1 MFVLDYYPSSHLEI
15 YMSAKQSIWSKADV
29 FLTKTRKI
37 IVNSL
42 TALVLIIIT
51 FSILGGVGSL
61 FDSPKEVDTKDK
73 ILWFKPIG
81 VVVDSEVSGSSNF
94 DIESVILSGGDQVEQ
109 HELQDLLDVLNHAAT
124 DKNLAAVYVNV
135 SELGMYWS
143 SAFKIA
149 EAVKNIRD
157 NNKRV
162 IAYAENYA
170 NTSYLISSQA
180 NEVLINEYGG
190 VSAFGFTRKREYYKD
205 LYKNLKI
212 NYNVFT
218 AGDFKS
224 GPEPF
229 TRDSMSEN
237 DKLAWNEFANP
248 MWKKMTNMMESSRNL
263 PEGTIQNYGDNA
275 WEMMTDNP
283 ESAEVALELGLVDM
297 VVTREEIRL
306 WMYEQFP
313 NKDEDKYSF
322 PDSVSIYDY
331 LSSIEDT
338 NEAVDSKNKIAV
350 INVEGAITTGEV
362 AYGVAGSDT
371 IVDNIQSATQDDSV
385 KALVLRVNSPGG
397 GVWASEL
404 ITNALNEFK
413 ETGRPIISSMG
424 DIAASGGVWV
434 TTSSDEIFAEED
446 TLTGSIGVYGIVPT
460 LDGIYDW
467 AGIKVDGTSST
478 QAGEWDERQAMPDY
492 VKNAI
497 QANIENTY
505 KKFVSKVAENRGMNY
520 DEVLPIAGGRIWAGY
535 KALELGLVDKIGG
548 LDEAV
553 KSAAERAEI
562 EDYVVKNYKKP
573 MDPFDIF
580 INELL
585 DNIKIDINFDPRLKL
600 INSSLEK
607 HLKLLEPENK
617 NILLYCFECEVK

>member
-1 MFVLDYYPSSHLEI
+1 
-15 YMSAKQSIWSKADV
+15 MSDKQSIWSKADS

-51 FSILGGVGSL
+51 FFILGGVGSL
-61 FDSPKEVDTKDK
+61 FNSPEEVDAKDK
-73 ILWFKPIG
+73 VLWFKPIG
-81 VVVDSEVSGSSNF
+81 VVVDSEVSGSGSF
-94 DIESVILSGGDQVEQ
+94 DIETIIAGGGNQAEQ

-124 DKNLAAVYVNV
+124 DDSLAAIYVNV

-157 NNKRV
+157 NDKRV

-180 NEVLINEYGG
+180 SEVLINEYGQ
-190 VSAFGFTRKREYYKD
+190 VSAFGLTRKREYYKE

-224 GPEPF
+224 GPEPY

-237 DKLAWNEFANP
+237 DKLAWNEFADP
-248 MWKKMTNMMESSRNL
+248 MWEKMTSMMETARNL
-263 PEGTIQNYGDNA
+263 PDGTLQNYGDNA

-283 ESAEVALELGLVDM
+283 EAAEVALELGLVDM
-297 VVTREEIRL
+297 VVTREEIRS

-313 NKDEDKYSF
+313 NSDEDKYSF

-331 LSSIEDT
+331 LSLIKDNNETIES
-338 NEAVDSKNKIAV
+338 NNKIAV

-362 AYGVAGSDT
+362 AFGVAGSDT
-371 IVDNIQSATQDDSV
+371 IVDNIQAATQDDSV

-413 ETGRPIISSMG
+413 ETGRPIVSSMG

-478 QAGEWDERQAMPDY
+478 KSAEWDERQAMPDY

-497 QANIENTY
+497 QASIENTY
-505 KKFVSKVAENRGMNY
+505 KKFVSKVADNRGMGY
-520 DEVLPIAGGRIWAGY
+520 EEVLPIAGGRIWAGN

-548 LDEAV
+548 LDEAI
-553 KSAAERAEI
+553 KSAAKRAEV
-562 EDYVVKNYKKP
+562 EDYEIKSYKKP
-573 MDPFDIF
+573 MDPFEVLL
-580 INELL
+580 NELL
-585 DNIKIDINFDPRLKL
+585 DNINIDINVDPRLKL
-600 INSSLEK
+600 INKSLKK
-607 HLKLLEPENK
+607 HQKLLEQENK

>member
-1 MFVLDYYPSSHLEI
+1 
-15 YMSAKQSIWSKADV
+15 MSDNQSIWSKADS

-42 TALVLIIIT
+42 TALVLVLIT
-51 FSILGGVGSL
+51 ISILGGVGSL
-61 FDSPKEVDTKDK
+61 FDKPEKVDTKDK
-73 ILWFKPIG
+73 VLWFKPIG
-81 VVVDSEVSGSSNF
+81 VVVDSEVNGSGSL
-94 DIESVILSGGDQVEQ
+94 DIESIIASGGDQVEQ

-124 DKNLAAVYVNV
+124 DESLAAVYVNV

-157 NNKRV
+157 NDKRV
-162 IAYAENYA
+162 IAYAENYTNA
-170 NTSYLISSQA
+170 SYLISSQA
-180 NEVLINEYGG
+180 NEVLINEYGQ
-190 VSAFGFTRKREYYKD
+190 VSAFGLTRKREYYKD

-224 GPEPF
+224 GPEPY

-237 DKLAWNEFANP
+237 DKLAWNEFADP
-248 MWKKMTNMMESSRNL
+248 MWKKMTNMMEAARNL
-263 PEGTIQNYGDNA
+263 PDGTLQNYGDNA

-283 ESAEVALELGLVDM
+283 EAAEVALKLGLVDM

-313 NKDEDKYSF
+313 NSDEDKYSF
-322 PDSVSIYDY
+322 PESVSIYDY
-331 LSSIEDT
+331 LSLIEDK
-338 NEAVDSKNKIAV
+338 NETIDSLNKIAV
-350 INVEGAITTGEV
+350 INVEGAITTGET
-362 AYGVAGSDT
+362 AYGIAGSDT
-371 IVDNIQSATQDDSV
+371 IVDNIQEATKDDSI

-413 ETGRPIISSMG
+413 DTGRPIVSSMG

-434 TTSSDEIFAEED
+434 TTSSDEIFAEEN

-478 QAGEWDERQAMPDY
+478 KSAEWDERQAMPDY

-497 QANIENTY
+497 QASIENTY
-505 KKFVSKVAENRGMNY
+505 KKFVSKVADNRGMDY
-520 DEVLPIAGGRIWAGY
+520 EEVLPIAGGRIWAGY

-553 KSAAERAEI
+553 KSAAERAEL
-562 EDYVVKNYKKP
+562 EDYVIKSYKKP
-573 MDPFDIF
+573 MDPFEVFLDK
-580 INELL
+580 LL
-585 DNIKIDINFDPRLKL
+585 DNIKININIDPRLKL
-600 INSSLEK
+600 INKSLKK
-607 HLKLLEPENK
+607 HQKLLESENK

>member
-1 MFVLDYYPSSHLEI
+1 
-15 YMSAKQSIWSKADV
+15 MSDKKSIWSTADH

-37 IVNSL
+37 IVNSV
-42 TALVLIIIT
+42 TALILIVIT
-51 FSILGGVGSL
+51 FSILGGVGSM
-61 FDSPKEVDTKDK
+61 FTSSDK
-73 ILWFKPIG
+73 IDTQDKVLWFKPIG
-81 VVVDSEVSGSSNF
+81 VVVDSEVPGSGSF
-94 DIESVILSGGDQVEQ
+94 DIESIIASGGDQIEQ
-109 HELQDLLDVLNHAAT
+109 HELQDLLDVLSHAAT
-124 DKNLAAVYVNV
+124 DESLAAVYVNV

-157 NNKRV
+157 KEKRV
-162 IAYAENYA
+162 IAYAENYS
-170 NTSYLISSQA
+170 NNSYLISSQA
-180 NEVLINEYGG
+180 NEVLISEYGQ
-190 VSAFGFTRKREYYKD
+190 VSAFGFSRKREYYKD

-224 GPEPF
+224 GPEPY

-248 MWKKMTNMMESSRNL
+248 MWEKMTGMMETARNL
-263 PEGTIQNYGDNA
+263 TEGTLQNYGDNA
-275 WEMMTDNP
+275 WLMFTDNP
-283 ESAEVALELGLVDM
+283 EGAEVALELGLVDM
-297 VVTREEIRL
+297 IVTTEEIRS

-313 NKDEDKYSF
+313 NEDEDKYAY
-322 PDSVSIYDY
+322 PDRVSIYDY
-331 LSSIEDT
+331 LSTIDDKSDGVKS
-338 NEAVDSKNKIAV
+338 NNKIAV

-362 AYGVAGSDT
+362 AFGVAGSDT
-371 IVDNIQSATQDDSV
+371 IVDNIQAATQDDLV

-397 GVWASEL
+397 GVLASEY

-413 ETGRPIISSMG
+413 ETGRPIVSSMG

-434 TTSSDEIFAEED
+434 TTSSDEIFAEKD

-478 QAGEWDERQAMPDY
+478 KAGEWDERQAMPGY

-497 QANIENTY
+497 QASIENTY
-505 KKFVSKVAENRGMNY
+505 EKFVSKVAENRNMDYN
-520 DEVLPIAGGRIWAGY
+520 EVLPIAGGRIWAGY

-553 KSAAERAEI
+553 KSAAERAEVK
-562 EDYVVKNYKKP
+562 DYEIKSYKKP
-573 MDPFDIF
+573 MDPFDVF
-580 INELL
+580 IYELL
-585 DNIKIDINFDPRLKL
+585 ENINIEINLDPRLKF
-600 INSSLEK
+600 INSKLEK
-607 HLKLLEPENK
+607 HLKLIDPEK
-617 NILLYCFECEVK
+617 NNVLLYCFECEVK

>member
-1 MFVLDYYPSSHLEI
+1 
-15 YMSAKQSIWSKADV
+15 MSDKQSIWSKADS

-51 FSILGGVGSL
+51 FFILGGVGSL
-61 FDSPKEVDTKDK
+61 FNSPEEVDAKDK
-73 ILWFKPIG
+73 VLWFKPIG
-81 VVVDSEVSGSSNF
+81 VVVDSEVSGSGSF
-94 DIESVILSGGDQVEQ
+94 DIETIIAGGGNQAEQ

-124 DKNLAAVYVNV
+124 DDSLAAIYVNV

-157 NNKRV
+157 NDKRV

-180 NEVLINEYGG
+180 SEVLINEYGQ
-190 VSAFGFTRKREYYKD
+190 VSAFGLTRKREYYKE

-224 GPEPF
+224 GPEPY

-237 DKLAWNEFANP
+237 DKLAWNEFADP
-248 MWKKMTNMMESSRNL
+248 MWEKMTSMMETARNL
-263 PEGTIQNYGDNA
+263 PDGTLQNYGDNA

-283 ESAEVALELGLVDM
+283 EAAEVALELGLVDM
-297 VVTREEIRL
+297 VVTREEIRS

-313 NKDEDKYSF
+313 NSDEDKYSF

-331 LSSIEDT
+331 LSLIKDNNETIES
-338 NEAVDSKNKIAV
+338 NNKIAV

-362 AYGVAGSDT
+362 AFGVAGSDT
-371 IVDNIQSATQDDSV
+371 IVDNIQAATQDDSV

-413 ETGRPIISSMG
+413 ETGRPIVSSMG

-478 QAGEWDERQAMPDY
+478 KSAEWDERQAMPDY

-497 QANIENTY
+497 QASIENTY
-505 KKFVSKVAENRGMNY
+505 KKFVSKVADNRGMGY
-520 DEVLPIAGGRIWAGY
+520 EEVLPIAGGRIWAGN

-548 LDEAV
+548 LDEAIQ
-553 KSAAERAEI
+553 SAAKRAEV
-562 EDYVVKNYKKP
+562 EDYEIKSYKKP
-573 MDPFDIF
+573 MDPFEVLL
-580 INELL
+580 NELL
-585 DNIKIDINFDPRLKL
+585 DNINIDINVDPRLKL
-600 INSSLEK
+600 INKSLKK
-607 HLKLLEPENK
+607 HQKLLEQENK

>member
-1 MFVLDYYPSSHLEI
+1 
-15 YMSAKQSIWSKADV
+15 MSDKQSIWSKADS

-42 TALVLIIIT
+42 TALVLIFIT
-51 FSILGGVGSL
+51 FFILGGVGSL
-61 FDSPKEVDTKDK
+61 FNSPEEVDAKDK
-73 ILWFKPIG
+73 VLWFKPIG
-81 VVVDSEVSGSSNF
+81 VVVDSEVSGSGSF
-94 DIESVILSGGDQVEQ
+94 DIETIIAGGGNQAEQ

-124 DKNLAAVYVNV
+124 DDSLAAIYVNV

-157 NNKRV
+157 NDKRV

-180 NEVLINEYGG
+180 SEVLINEYGQ
-190 VSAFGFTRKREYYKD
+190 VSAFGLTRKREYYKE

-224 GPEPF
+224 GPEPY

-237 DKLAWNEFANP
+237 DKLAWNEFADP
-248 MWKKMTNMMESSRNL
+248 MWEKMTSMMETARNL
-263 PEGTIQNYGDNA
+263 PDGTLQNYGDNA

-283 ESAEVALELGLVDM
+283 EAAEVALELGLVDM
-297 VVTREEIRL
+297 VVTREEIRS

-313 NKDEDKYSF
+313 NSDEDKYSF

-331 LSSIEDT
+331 LSLIKDNNETIES
-338 NEAVDSKNKIAV
+338 NNKIAV

-362 AYGVAGSDT
+362 AFGVAGSDT
-371 IVDNIQSATQDDSV
+371 IVDNIRAATQDDSV

-413 ETGRPIISSMG
+413 ETGRPIVSSMG

-478 QAGEWDERQAMPDY
+478 KSAEWDERQAMPDY

-497 QANIENTY
+497 QASIENTY
-505 KKFVSKVAENRGMNY
+505 KKFVSKVADNRGMGY
-520 DEVLPIAGGRIWAGY
+520 EEVLPIAGGRIWAGN

-548 LDEAV
+548 LDEAI
-553 KSAAERAEI
+553 KSAAKRAEV
-562 EDYVVKNYKKP
+562 EDYEIKSYKKP
-573 MDPFDIF
+573 MDPFEVLL
-580 INELL
+580 NELL
-585 DNIKIDINFDPRLKL
+585 DNINIDINVDPRLKL
-600 INSSLEK
+600 INKSLKK
-607 HLKLLEPENK
+607 HQKLLEQENK

>member
-1 MFVLDYYPSSHLEI
+1 
-15 YMSAKQSIWSKADV
+15 MSDNQSIWSKADS

-42 TALVLIIIT
+42 TALVLVLIT
-51 FSILGGVGSL
+51 ISILGGVGSL
-61 FDSPKEVDTKDK
+61 FNKPEKVDTKDK
-73 ILWFKPIG
+73 VLWFKPIG
-81 VVVDSEVSGSSNF
+81 VVVDSEVTGSGSL
-94 DIESVILSGGDQVEQ
+94 DIESIIASGGDQVEQ

-124 DKNLAAVYVNV
+124 DESLAAVYVNV

-157 NNKRV
+157 NDKRV
-162 IAYAENYA
+162 IAYAENYTNA
-170 NTSYLISSQA
+170 SYLISSQA
-180 NEVLINEYGG
+180 NEVLINEYGQ
-190 VSAFGFTRKREYYKD
+190 VSAFGLTRKREYYKD

-224 GPEPF
+224 GPEPY

-237 DKLAWNEFANP
+237 DKLAWNEFADP
-248 MWKKMTNMMESSRNL
+248 MWKKMTNMMEAARNL
-263 PEGTIQNYGDNA
+263 PDGTLQNYGDNA

-283 ESAEVALELGLVDM
+283 EAAEVALKLGLVDM

-313 NKDEDKYSF
+313 NSDEDKYSF
-322 PDSVSIYDY
+322 PESVSIYDY
-331 LSSIEDT
+331 LSLIEDK
-338 NEAVDSKNKIAV
+338 NETIDSRNKIAV
-350 INVEGAITTGEV
+350 INVEGAITTGET
-362 AYGVAGSDT
+362 AYGIAGSDT
-371 IVDNIQSATQDDSV
+371 IVDNIQEATKDDSI

-413 ETGRPIISSMG
+413 DTGRPIVSSMG

-434 TTSSDEIFAEED
+434 TTSSDEIFAEEN

-478 QAGEWDERQAMPDY
+478 KSAEWDERQAMPDY

-497 QANIENTY
+497 QASIENTY
-505 KKFVSKVAENRGMNY
+505 KKFVSKVADNRGMDY
-520 DEVLPIAGGRIWAGY
+520 EEVLPIAGGRIWAGY

-553 KSAAERAEI
+553 KSAAERAEL
-562 EDYVVKNYKKP
+562 EDYVIKSYKKP
-573 MDPFDIF
+573 MDPFEVFLDK
-580 INELL
+580 LL
-585 DNIKIDINFDPRLKL
+585 DNIKININIDPRLKL
-600 INSSLEK
+600 INKSLKK
-607 HLKLLEPENK
+607 HQKLLESENK

>member
-1 MFVLDYYPSSHLEI
+1 
-15 YMSAKQSIWSKADV
+15 MSDKQSIWSKADS

-42 TALVLIIIT
+42 TALVLIFIT
-51 FSILGGVGSL
+51 FAILGGVGSL
-61 FDSPKEVDTKDK
+61 FDSPEEVDTKDK
-73 ILWFKPIG
+73 VLWFKPIG
-81 VVVDSEVSGSSNF
+81 VVVDSEVSGSGSF
-94 DIESVILSGGDQVEQ
+94 DIETIIVSGGDQVEQ

-124 DKNLAAVYVNV
+124 DDSLAAIYVNV

-157 NNKRV
+157 NEKRV

-170 NTSYLISSQA
+170 NASYLISSQA
-180 NEVLINEYGG
+180 SEVLINEYGQ
-190 VSAFGFTRKREYYKD
+190 VSAFGLTRKREYYKE

-224 GPEPF
+224 GPEPY

-237 DKLAWNEFANP
+237 DKLAWNEFADP
-248 MWKKMTNMMESSRNL
+248 MWEKMTGMMETARNL
-263 PEGTIQNYGDNA
+263 PDGTMQNYGDNA

-283 ESAEVALELGLVDM
+283 EAAEVALELGLVDM

-313 NKDEDKYSF
+313 NSDEDKYSF

-331 LSSIEDT
+331 LSLIKNESET
-338 NEAVDSKNKIAV
+338 NESDNKIAV

-362 AYGVAGSDT
+362 AFGVAGSDT
-371 IVDNIQSATQDDSV
+371 IVDNIQAATQDDSV

-413 ETGRPIISSMG
+413 ETGRPIVSSMG

-478 QAGEWDERQAMPDY
+478 KSAEWDERQAMPDY

-497 QANIENTY
+497 QASIENTY
-505 KKFVSKVAENRGMNY
+505 KKFVSKVAENRGMDY
-520 DEVLPIAGGRIWAGY
+520 EEVLPIAGGRIWAGY

-553 KSAAERAEI
+553 KSAAKRAEI
-562 EDYVVKNYKKP
+562 EDYEIKNYKKP
-573 MDPFDIF
+573 MDPFEVF
-580 INELL
+580 LNELL
-585 DNIKIDINFDPRLKL
+585 DNINIDINVDPRLKL
-600 INSSLEK
+600 INKSLRK
-607 HLKLLEPENK
+607 HQKLLEPENK

>member
-1 MFVLDYYPSSHLEI
+1 
-15 YMSAKQSIWSKADV
+15 MSDNQSIWSKADS

-42 TALVLIIIT
+42 TALVLVLIT
-51 FSILGGVGSL
+51 ISILGGVGSL
-61 FDSPKEVDTKDK
+61 FDKPEKIDTKDK
-73 ILWFKPIG
+73 VLWFKPIG
-81 VVVDSEVSGSSNF
+81 VVVDSEVTGSGSL
-94 DIESVILSGGDQVEQ
+94 DIESIIASGGDQVEQ

-124 DKNLAAVYVNV
+124 DESLAAVYVNV

-157 NNKRV
+157 NDKRV
-162 IAYAENYA
+162 IAYAENYTNA
-170 NTSYLISSQA
+170 SYLISSQA
-180 NEVLINEYGG
+180 NEVLINEYGQ
-190 VSAFGFTRKREYYKD
+190 VSAFGLTRKREYYKD

-224 GPEPF
+224 GPEPY

-237 DKLAWNEFANP
+237 DKLAWNEFADP
-248 MWKKMTNMMESSRNL
+248 MWKKMTDMMEAARNL
-263 PEGTIQNYGDNA
+263 PDGTLQNYGDNA

-283 ESAEVALELGLVDM
+283 EAAEVALKLGLVDM

-313 NKDEDKYSF
+313 NSDEDKYSF
-322 PDSVSIYDY
+322 PESVSIYDY
-331 LSSIEDT
+331 LSLIEDK
-338 NEAVDSKNKIAV
+338 NETIDSRNKIAV
-350 INVEGAITTGEV
+350 INVEGAITTGET
-362 AYGVAGSDT
+362 AYGIAGSDT
-371 IVDNIQSATQDDSV
+371 IVDNIQEATKDDSI

-413 ETGRPIISSMG
+413 DTGRPIVSSMG

-434 TTSSDEIFAEED
+434 TTSSDEIFAEEN

-478 QAGEWDERQAMPDY
+478 KSAEWDERQAMPDY

-497 QANIENTY
+497 QASIENTY
-505 KKFVSKVAENRGMNY
+505 KKFVSKVANNRGMDY
-520 DEVLPIAGGRIWAGY
+520 EEVLPIAGGRIWAGY

-553 KSAAERAEI
+553 KSAAERAEL
-562 EDYVVKNYKKP
+562 EDYVIKSYKKP
-573 MDPFDIF
+573 MDPFEVFLDK
-580 INELL
+580 LL
-585 DNIKIDINFDPRLKL
+585 DKIKININIDPRLKL
-600 INSSLEK
+600 INKSLKK
-607 HLKLLEPENK
+607 HQKLLESENK